1 MTISQFLVKE
11 QSASYFKETTVAVPP
26 ADWATEG
33 TAYEF
38 TSIDLA
44 NVKEERLTDMT
55 AESRVRRV
63 GARATIA
70 GKRTGSFEQ
79 VLKLHSTGVVTASGA
94 TVTKN
99 YIGEMIECAWGGCYL
114 SDSCLITG
122 GTPAVPVV
130 DDVTGIVPGM
140 LMSFE
145 SLADADYEGL
155 PVSRRVLSIDNVTKA
170 VTLSEVLPWTPTA
183 LDPCHGTITNYVA
196 PHTLRDA
203 VLAGLTYSHLVQL
216 GDDESLVS
224 CMLGCVCNA
233 KFDNLGPGA
242 LPTLGLTWLNGN
254 FDRGAEDGLAYI
266 PDLGERVGGAQL
278 SMHNCSLS
286 IQEVGNTA
294 INSLHYSA
302 FSFESGITRTPVPSG
317 SDKNGR
323 FQLATYS
330 MASTPAK
337 VSVTISGYSNEFYAG
352 LKAGKEYRI
361 HFAQPGSGAGAGSGF
376 SIHCARARLV
386 ETPGRADV
394 GDNHG
399 VSLVF
404 HCDESDDTTGG
415 SNVDLQV
422 SSILF
427 GQF

>member
-1 MTISQFLVKE
+1 MSISQFLTKE
-11 QSASYFKETTVAVPP
+11 QSASYFRETTVAVGP
-26 ADWATEG
+26 ADWAAEG
-33 TAYEF
+33 TPFEYI
-38 TSIDLA
+38 SVDLA

-63 GARATIA
+63 AARATIA

-79 VLKLHSTGVVTASGA
+79 VLKLHSTGVVTAPGA
-94 TVTKN
+94 TVVKN

-114 SDSCLITG
+114 GKSTTITG
-122 GTPAVPVV
+122 GTATAPIV

-140 LMSFE
+140 LLAFE

-155 PVSRRVLSIDNVTKA
+155 LAFRRVLAVNAGTKV
-170 VTLSEVLPWTPTA
+170 VTLSEALPWTPA
-183 LDPCHGTITNYVA
+183 ADDIVHGTITNYVA
-196 PHTLRDA
+196 PHVLRDA
-203 VLAGLTYSHLVQL
+203 VLAGSTYSVLVQL

-224 CMLGCVCNA
+224 QMLGCVCSA
-233 KFDNLGPGA
+233 KFENLGPGA
-242 LPTLGLTWLNGN
+242 LATLNLSWLNGN
-254 FDRGAEDGLAYI
+254 FDRGAEDGMAYI

-286 IQEVGNTA
+286 IQEAGNTA
-294 INSLHYSA
+294 INSVHYSA
-302 FSFESGITRTPVPSG
+302 ISIDTGLTRTPVPSG

-337 VSVTISGYSNEFYAG
+337 ISVTISGYSNEFYSG
-352 LKAGKEYRI
+352 LKAGKVYRI
-361 HFAQPGSGAGAGSGF
+361 SFANPGSGAGAGSGF
-376 SIHCARARLV
+376 AWHAARCRLA

-399 VSLVF
+399 VTLTF
-404 HCDESDDTTGG
+404 ICDESNDTTGG
-415 SNVDLQV
+415 ANVDLQV

-427 GQF
+427 AQA